1 MTYDKSPPS
10 VETEQHFL
18 LSWERLYITITDD
31 LSNLSSKRPIV
42 VASLLLRNSYQSQP
56 LLPHFQHLLDR
67 QQLLMKVNLL
77 QRPLEKLAMV
87 PEQAEK
93 QWVQI

>member
-1 MTYDKSPPS
+1 MTYDKSLILGNRTTLPF
-10 VETEQHFL
+10 VKGTTFRCHDM
-18 LSWERLYITITDD
+18 TKTDD
-31 LSNLSSKRPIV
+31 LSNLSSKHPIV

-67 QQLLMKVNLL
+67 QQLLTKVNLL

-87 PEQAEK
+87 PELAEK
-93 QWVQI
+93 Q